1 MEKEVEYLIFFFFF
15 PCFFIF
21 VFPLGILCIYIV
33 SLNKSMRRRL
43 ISTISFPPSD
53 VQIFYIW
60 LVIFRFYSE
69 NLIFMYIQ

>member
-1 MEKEVEYLIFFFFF
+1 MEKEILEYLVFFFR
-15 PCFFIF
+15 
-21 VFPLGILCIYIV
+21 VLYLYSHYVSRIYIV
-33 SLNKSMRRRL
+33 PLNKSMRCRL

-60 LVIFRFYSE
+60 LVFRFYLIE